1 MISLQEI
8 MYETKEMISDE
19 DKEYGFKDL
28 DLFIKSNA
36 EIYLTKRLK
45 KNRYANF
52 IVKPIPVSDFK
63 AILPKYNEIVQVAG
77 SDNLEIRKKHMNG
90 FIENS
95 EVAAFLKKD
104 SNDNIYTVIK
114 NKNKCS
120 KEECDTELL
129 MQAEIFHDELARGA
143 NYNIIRKFYTDHHED
158 EKGCWKSTLD
168 RNYHIM
174 HPRESNLFGLKEQFI
189 KSCINFDA
197 PHSMGR
203 RYEFDIQY
211 SLPDKSKVL
220 KTNFKEGIILL
231 SYYGLH
237 YDEDG
242 YIMLPDMEEAPN
254 LLMATRYYIEFMIFS
269 KLKNQYKTNDYVNI
283 ARDSE
288 RLFKEYNNEAVKE
301 LNSYTFETLA
311 PIIARSKFH
320 HNTERTQEALINRD
334 HPDRYRQHENSLYD
348 Y

>member
-19 DKEYGFKDL
+19 DKEAFKDL

-36 EIYLTKRLK
+36 EIYLNRSLK
-45 KNRYANF
+45 KRYANF
-52 IVKPIPVSDFK
+52 IVKPIPVSNFT
-63 AILPKYNEIVQVAG
+63 AQLPKFYEIVQISG
-77 SDNLEIRKKHMNG
+77 SDNDEIRHRHAHG

-104 SNDNIYTVIK
+104 HEDNIYTVIK

-129 MQAEIFHDELARGA
+129 LQAELFHDELARGA
-143 NYNIIRKFYTDHHED
+143 NYSIIRKFYTDHHED
-158 EKGCWKSTLD
+158 KDGCWRSSLD
-168 RNYHIM
+168 RNYHLM

-189 KSCINFDA
+189 KECINFDA
-197 PHSMGR
+197 PRKLGR

-211 SLPDKSKVL
+211 SLKDKSKVL

-231 SYYGLH
+231 SYYGRH
-237 YDEDG
+237 YDDDG
-242 YIMLPDMEEAPN
+242 YLMLPDMEDAPN
-254 LLMATRYYIEFMIFS
+254 LLLATRYFIESRIFH
-269 KLKNQYKTNDYVNI
+269 KLRLQYKTADYVN
-283 ARDSE
+283 ASRDTE
-288 RLFKEYNNEAVKE
+288 RLFMQYNKEAINE
-301 LNSYTFETLA
+301 LNSYTFEELA
-311 PIIARSKFH
+311 TIIGRAKFH
-320 HNTERTQEALINRD
+320 HNTERTQEALVNRD
-334 HPDRYRQHENSLYD
+334 HPDKYRDRENELYN